1 MLDKTLNTLSGRL
14 EVSPLLD
21 IVQIVAY
28 SQQSGLLSIKGATS
42 KGLVIFKNGDV
53 VCAYSPGALTLLV
66 KAAKEADADHRL
78 TFRRIQVLTA
88 LKELLEIPE
97 GEYRFV
103 KREEPVD
110 ELQGLDIQSFYAA
123 GALDTGDLLLV
134 LEKAMDP
141 DSEEVAVTTVEYDN
155 KPKKAGEEARVEPRY
170 GPFTIPAELFLSD
183 LTVFGYLT
191 NLSRG
196 GTFFHTDE
204 LPDEGAVGRVRF
216 ELPWGLGQCRA
227 KVKVAWQR
235 SEGAEPKKGVGL
247 SFLEFSPD
255 SKRRIALCLER
266 FAELAADVDFE
277 A

>member
-1 MLDKTLNTLSGRL
+1 MPYSGRL
-14 EVSPLLD
+14 ELSPLLD

-28 SQQSGLLSIKGATS
+28 SQQSGLLSVKGPTS
-42 KGLVIFKNGDV
+42 KGLVIFQNGNV
-53 VCAYSPGALTLLV
+53 VCAYSPGALPLLV
-66 KAAKEADADHRL
+66 KAAKETDADSRL

-88 LKELLEIPE
+88 LKELFEIPE

-110 ELQGLDIQSFYAA
+110 ELQGLDIKSFYEA

-141 DSEEVAVTTVEYDN
+141 NNEEVGITTAEYDK
-155 KPKKAGEEARVEPRY
+155 KPKKTGKEARVEPRY
-170 GPFTIPAELFLSD
+170 GPFTIPAQLFLPHQTIS
-183 LTVFGYLT
+183 GYLT
-191 NLSRG
+191 NLSQG

-204 LPDEGAVGRVRF
+204 LPEAGTVGRVRF
-216 ELPWGLGQCRA
+216 ELPWELGQCRA
-227 KVKVAWQR
+227 RVKVAWQR

-255 SKRRIALCLER
+255 SKRRVALCLER
-266 FAELAADVDFE
+266 FAELAADMDFE